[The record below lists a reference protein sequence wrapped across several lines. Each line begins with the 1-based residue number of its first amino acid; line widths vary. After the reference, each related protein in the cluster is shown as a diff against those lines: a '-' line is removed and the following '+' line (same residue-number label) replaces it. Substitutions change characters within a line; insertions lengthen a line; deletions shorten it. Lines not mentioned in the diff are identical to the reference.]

1 MDSRP
6 PTSASQDLAPLFKS
20 EIARLQ
26 RYLQGFG
33 PRVSSEDIAQ
43 ESFLKLC
50 ATDTAAIDSPRA
62 YLFRTARNLAINAL
76 RRDKGAPVRFVADPE
91 SLGAAASAPSPEASA
106 STAEAI
112 RHLNAAL
119 ATLDPRKRQAL
130 LLFRVEGWS
139 YREIGDKLGVSHRTV
154 ERYVA
159 DAVLHCHLAL
169 TAHARE
175 DTPTTAE

>member
-1 MDSRP
+1 MDELYRRESTKLERF
-6 PTSASQDLAPLFKS
+6 L
-20 EIARLQ
+20 R
-26 RYLQGFG
+26 RFG
-33 PRVSSEDIAQ
+33 SRVSSEDIAQ

-50 ATDTAAIDSPRA
+50 ATDTTAIDSPRA

-91 SLGAAASAPSPEASA
+91 SLAAAASAPSPEASA

-119 ATLDPRKRQAL
+119 ATLDPRKREAL

-169 TAHARE
+169 TSVARE
-175 DTPTTAE
+175 DTPRTAE